1 MKRIVGI
8 LLGVL
13 LLAAAV
19 LLAVRLVP
27 RETKPEQPAL
37 LFRYADN
44 QPEGYPT
51 TLAAVYFAELVEER
65 TDGKIGIRV
74 FPDSVLGNEISV
86 FRQMQF
92 GGIDFARLSVSTLSE
107 FVPEISILQLPY
119 LFTDAEHMWRVLD
132 GEIGEQLL
140 DTIRPFGL
148 VGMSWFDAG
157 SRNIYT
163 KTPVKSLDDMKRLR
177 IRVQESDFL
186 SRMVSLWG
194 AVPEKI
200 SYESVYSALQT
211 GKIDGA
217 ENNWP
222 SYEATGHYEV
232 APYYLLDAHSR
243 LPEVQLISRNAL
255 DEISALG
262 DEYVEIVLQCAAES
276 AQYERELWKE
286 REARSE
292 TVVRESGCIVT
303 ELSEEEKTR
312 FQEAVAP
319 IYEEFSGES
328 AELIRRIQEE

>member
-8 LLGVL
+8 LLGAL

-19 LLAVRLVP
+19 LLAVWMIP
-27 RETKPEQPAL
+27 GETKQDQPAL

-44 QPEGYPT
+44 QPKGYPT
-51 TLAAVYFAELVEER
+51 TLAADYFAKLVEER
-65 TDGKIGIRV
+65 TEGKIAIRV

-119 LFTDAEHMWRVLD
+119 LFSDSEHMWRVLD
-132 GEIGEQLL
+132 GEIGKQLL
-140 DTIRPFGL
+140 ETIQPSGL

-163 KTPVKSLDDMKRLR
+163 KTPVRSLDDMKHLR

-200 SYESVYSALQT
+200 SYEAVYSALQT

-243 LPEVQLISRNAL
+243 LPEVQLISRNAME
-255 DEISALG
+255 EITALG
-262 DEYVEIVLQCAAES
+262 DGYMDIVLQCAAES

-286 REARSE
+286 RESRSE
-292 TVVRESGCIVT
+292 TIVRESGCIVT
-303 ELSEEEKTR
+303 ELSEDERKR
-312 FQEAVAP
+312 FQDAVAP
-319 IYEEFSGES
+319 IYEEFSGEM
-328 AELIRRIQEE
+328 AEMIRRIQED

>member
-8 LLGVL
+8 LLGAL

-19 LLAVRLVP
+19 LLAVWMIP
-27 RETKPEQPAL
+27 GETKQDQPAL

-44 QPEGYPT
+44 QPKGYPT
-51 TLAAVYFAELVEER
+51 TLAADYFAKLVEER
-65 TDGKIGIRV
+65 TEGKIAIRV

-119 LFTDAEHMWRVLD
+119 LFSDSEHMWRVLD
-132 GEIGEQLL
+132 GEIGKQLL
-140 DTIRPFGL
+140 ETIQPSGL

-163 KTPVKSLDDMKRLR
+163 KTPVGSLDDMKHLR

-200 SYESVYSALQT
+200 SYEAVYSALQT

-243 LPEVQLISRNAL
+243 LPEVQLISRNAME
-255 DEISALG
+255 EITALG
-262 DEYVEIVLQCAAES
+262 DGYMDIVLQCAAES

-286 REARSE
+286 RESRSE
-292 TVVRESGCIVT
+292 TIVRESGCIVT
-303 ELSEEEKTR
+303 ELSEDERKR
-312 FQEAVAP
+312 FQDAVAP
-319 IYEEFSGES
+319 IYEEFSGEM
-328 AELIRRIQEE
+328 AEMIRRIQED

>member
-8 LLGVL
+8 LLGAL

-19 LLAVRLVP
+19 LLAVWMIP
-27 RETKPEQPAL
+27 GETKQDQPAL

-44 QPEGYPT
+44 QPKGYPT
-51 TLAAVYFAELVEER
+51 TLAADYFAKLVEER
-65 TDGKIGIRV
+65 TEGKIAIRV

-119 LFTDAEHMWRVLD
+119 LFSDSEHMWRVLD
-132 GEIGEQLL
+132 GELGKQLL
-140 DTIRPFGL
+140 ETIQPSGL

-163 KTPVKSLDDMKRLR
+163 KTPVRSLDDMKHLR

-200 SYESVYSALQT
+200 SYEAVYSALQT

-243 LPEVQLISRNAL
+243 LPEVQLISRNAME
-255 DEISALG
+255 EITALG
-262 DEYVEIVLQCAAES
+262 DGYMDIVLQCAAES

-286 REARSE
+286 RESRSE
-292 TVVRESGCIVT
+292 TIVRESGCIVT
-303 ELSEEEKTR
+303 ELSEDERKR
-312 FQEAVAP
+312 FQDAVAP
-319 IYEEFSGES
+319 IYEEFSGEM
-328 AELIRRIQEE
+328 AEMIRRIQED

>member
-8 LLGVL
+8 LLGAL

-19 LLAVRLVP
+19 LLAVWMIP
-27 RETKPEQPAL
+27 GETKQDQPAL

-44 QPEGYPT
+44 QPKGYPT
-51 TLAAVYFAELVEER
+51 TLAADYFAKLVEER
-65 TDGKIGIRV
+65 TEGKIAIRV

-119 LFTDAEHMWRVLD
+119 LFSDSEHMWRVLD
-132 GEIGEQLL
+132 GEIGKQLL
-140 DTIRPFGL
+140 ETIQPSGL

-163 KTPVKSLDDMKRLR
+163 KTPVRSLDDMKHLR

-200 SYESVYSALQT
+200 SYEAVYSALQT

-243 LPEVQLISRNAL
+243 LPEVQLISRNAME
-255 DEISALG
+255 EITALG
-262 DEYVEIVLQCAAES
+262 DGYMDIVLQCAAES

-286 REARSE
+286 RESRSE
-292 TVVRESGCIVT
+292 TIVRESGCIVT
-303 ELSEEEKTR
+303 DLSEDERKR
-312 FQEAVAP
+312 FQDAVAP
-319 IYEEFSGES
+319 IYEEFSGEM
-328 AELIRRIQEE
+328 AEMIRRIQED